1 MIFHCI
7 LSHQTQCK
15 HFNQDCSEVCSSLQ
29 QQVASVAS
37 AASAVAAVAAASA
50 TVPLGC
56 SRFCLRREVSRASKK
71 RSKQSKQSLH
81 VEGKSLT
88 VTPVGN
94 YMDCIL

>member
-1 MIFHCI
+1 MIFHSI

-15 HFNQDCSEVCSSLQ
+15 HFNQDFSEVCSSLQ

-56 SRFCLRREVSRASKK
+56 SRFCLRFCSEGKLAEQAKKEANRASKVYMLK
-71 RSKQSKQSLH
+71 GKVSLSH
-81 VEGKSLT
+81 
-88 VTPVGN
+88 
-94 YMDCIL
+94 